1 MKRGVLISLALAS
14 ILGMAQA
21 GEYKMGGGFGG
32 MTSIQNHAEEA
43 GENLSSSSSSIA
55 ASASSSA
62 STQTSGGIEAQA
74 SSSSIEPQPVSSS
87 SAPTTIEPIELNPQ
101 EGGMETG
108 SASSSMMEPPM
119 QEARSSAMSQA
130 SSAHS
135 EAMEHMQ
142 EARSSAMSQ
151 ASSAHSEAMEHMQEA
166 RSSAMSQ
173 ASSAHSEAME
183 HMQEARSSAMS
194 QASSAHSEAME
205 HMQEARSSAMSQASS
220 AHSEAR
226 EHMQEAGENNS
237 SMPMMG
243 HGEHRGLLALIE
255 NGTIPSDLPP
265 QIHNTLKEVKKA
277 VKFYKHP
284 ELFEDLNITDVANL
298 DPQTLQEIQE
308 RVQRAKEEHIER
320 VEQKLLGNRPKAELP
335 IAGEFV
341 RIGAGQYDWVF
352 VTESGH
358 VYKLAGV
365 NSDGKF
371 KYEPLSGVQG
381 IIERDGKVIFEPQT
395 QNLPVTLPQTPVA
408 GYPFAKYNDPQED
421 GFDWIVVTKS
431 GRVYKFEGFDEDSKS
446 FFYTPVDGLKAQ
458 PKGDAVE
465 ILPGS

>member
-14 ILGMAQA
+14 ILGIAQA
-21 GEYKMGGGFGG
+21 GEYKMGGGFAG
-32 MTSIQNHAEEA
+32 MTSIQNHVEEA
-43 GENLSSSSSSIA
+43 GQNASSSSDSTVSSGVASSSSS
-55 ASASSSA
+55 ASVVA
-62 STQTSGGIEAQA
+62 STGVEAQA
-74 SSSSIEPQPVSSS
+74 SSSSVEPQPVSSS
-87 SAPTTIEPIELNPQ
+87 SAPTTIEPIEVPKPQ
-101 EGGMETG
+101 EGGMQ
-108 SASSSMMEPPM
+108 SSSVSSSMMEPPIQEARSSAMSQASSAHSQTMEHM

-135 EAMEHMQ
+135 QAMEHMQ

-151 ASSAHSEAMEHMQEA
+151 ASSAHSQAMEHMQEA

-173 ASSAHSEAME
+173 ASSAHSQAMG
-183 HMQEARSSAMS
+183 HMQGES
-194 QASSAHSEAME
+194 
-205 HMQEARSSAMSQASS
+205 
-220 AHSEAR
+220 
-226 EHMQEAGENNS
+226 GENNS
-237 SMPMMG
+237 SMAMMG

-255 NGTIPSDLPP
+255 NGTIPNDLPP

-284 ELFEDLNITDVANL
+284 ELFEDLNITDVTNL

-320 VEQKLLGNRPKAELP
+320 VKQKLLGNKPKAELP

-341 RIGAGQYDWVF
+341 RIGEGQYDWAF
-352 VTESGH
+352 VTKSGH

-381 IIERDGKVIFEPQT
+381 IIEQDGKVIFEPQT
-395 QNLPVTLPQTPVA
+395 QNLPVALPQEPA
-408 GYPFAKYNDPQED
+408 SGYPFAKYNDPQED

-458 PKGDAVE
+458 PKGDEVE

>member
-14 ILGMAQA
+14 ILGIAQA

-32 MTSIQNHAEEA
+32 MTSIQNHVEEA
-43 GENLSSSSSSIA
+43 GQNASSSSDSNVSSGVASSSSS
-55 ASASSSA
+55 ASVVA
-62 STQTSGGIEAQA
+62 STSVEAQA
-74 SSSSIEPQPVSSS
+74 SNSSVEPQPVSSS
-87 SAPTTIEPIELNPQ
+87 SAPTTIKPIEMPKPHK
-101 EGGMETG
+101 GGMQ
-108 SASSSMMEPPM
+108 SSSVSSSMMEPPI

-135 EAMEHMQ
+135 QAMGHMQ
-142 EARSSAMSQ
+142 GGN
-151 ASSAHSEAMEHMQEA
+151 
-166 RSSAMSQ
+166 
-173 ASSAHSEAME
+173 
-183 HMQEARSSAMS
+183 
-194 QASSAHSEAME
+194 
-205 HMQEARSSAMSQASS
+205 
-220 AHSEAR
+220 
-226 EHMQEAGENNS
+226 GENNS
-237 SMPMMG
+237 SMAMMG

-255 NGTIPSDLPP
+255 NGTIPNDLPP

-284 ELFEDLNITDVANL
+284 ELFEDLNITDVTNL

-320 VEQKLLGNRPKAELP
+320 VKQKLLGNRPKAELP

-341 RIGAGQYDWVF
+341 RIGEGQYDWVF
-352 VTESGH
+352 VTKSGH

-371 KYEPLSGVQG
+371 KYEPLPGVQG
-381 IIERDGKVIFEPQT
+381 IIEQDGKVIFEPQT
-395 QNLPVTLPQTPVA
+395 QNLPVALPQEPA
-408 GYPFAKYNDPQED
+408 SGYPFAKYNDPQED
-421 GFDWIVVTKS
+421 GFNWIVVTKS

-458 PKGDAVE
+458 PKGDEVE